1 MDVTIKNG
9 ANGSIAEVD
18 STGRL
23 QTFSISEGLNI
34 EAARI
39 GENYNINTGAITLT
53 SSTESA
59 VLYMKNNEEK
69 NFIIEDVI
77 VILGAS
83 TGGTGDLQVDLIR
96 NPTTGTIV
104 SNAVDV
110 DIVANRNFG
119 SNRELLK
126 DTFKGAEGYTLTNG
140 DDFASTTRSLGSTV
154 IHFDGDVM
162 VIPKGSSIGVNVT
175 PQASN
180 TSMVVKV
187 AIIGYLFD

>member
-9 ANGSIAEVD
+9 RNGNIAEVD
-18 STGRL
+18 SRGRM

-34 EAARI
+34 DAAKI
-39 GENYNINTGAITLT
+39 GENYNINTGPVTLT
-53 SSTESA
+53 SATESA

-69 NFIIEDVI
+69 SFIIEDVV

-83 TGGTGDLQVDLIR
+83 TGGTGDLQVELIR
-96 NPTTGTIV
+96 NPTTGTII

-110 DIVANRNFG
+110 DIVSNRNFG
-119 SNRELLK
+119 SSRELLK

-140 DDFASTTRSLGSTV
+140 SDFASTTRSSGGT
-154 IHFDGDVM
+154 IINFDGDVI
-162 VIPKGSSIGVNVT
+162 VLPKGSSIGVNIT

-180 TSMVVKV
+180 TSMIVKIAV
-187 AIIGYLFD
+187 IGYLFD

>member
-9 ANGSIAEVD
+9 ANGNIAEVD
-18 STGRL
+18 KKGRV

-34 EAARI
+34 ESANI

-53 SSTESA
+53 TANESA

-69 NFIIEDVI
+69 SFIIEEVI
-77 VILGAS
+77 IILGAS
-83 TGGTGDLQVDLIR
+83 TGGTGDLQIELIR

-104 SNAVDV
+104 SNAVNV

-126 DTFKGAEGYTLTNG
+126 DTYKGAEGYTLTSG
-140 DDFASTTRSLGSTV
+140 EDFSSTTRSSGSTV
-154 IHFDGDVM
+154 VSFDGDVI
-162 VIPKGSSIGVNVT
+162 VLPKGSSIGVNVT